1 MDINHRLSFLGAV
14 QSLTLPQ
21 SSLCHEICQGLTD
34 MGALATDRRRGLVGH
49 GLGFGMQDIANSY
62 IAF

>member
-1 MDINHRLSFLGAV
+1 M
-14 QSLTLPQ
+14 PQ

-34 MGALATDRRRGLVGH
+34 MGETLAIDRRRGLVGH

>member
-1 MDINHRLSFLGAV
+1 
-14 QSLTLPQ
+14 
-21 SSLCHEICQGLTD
+21 
-34 MGALATDRRRGLVGH
+34 MGALATDRRRGLLDR